1 MPQQP
6 IGWFGIFRM
15 GLVQASLGA
24 IVVLMTS
31 TLNRIMVVEL
41 MLPAILPGALVA
53 LHYAVQLL
61 RPRMGYGSDVG
72 QRRTPWIIGGMA
84 TLATGAIAAAVATL
98 FMGASF
104 FLGFAIA
111 VVAYVLIG
119 LGVSAAG
126 TSLLVLLAKRVIPE
140 RRAAAAAIVW
150 MMMIAGIIVS
160 AGLGGK
166 SLDPYS
172 PERLVTVTAAVA
184 AIAFVVA
191 TIAIWGVEG
200 HGVARAEA
208 GETKA
213 PFLVALAEVWREPP
227 ARHFTIFVFMS
238 MLAYNMQDLILEP
251 FAGAIFRFTPGQ
263 STMLS
268 GLQHQGVLLG
278 MIVVAIVGS
287 VFAKRSVG
295 SLRAWMVGGCVASA
309 LALLG
314 LVAGGALSGATGYAW
329 PLKANVFLLGAANGA
344 FSIAAIASMMAMASE
359 GRESR
364 EGLRMGVW
372 GAAQA
377 IAFGTGGFVGTVL
390 SDLARLVVASP
401 GAAYAV
407 VFAIEAVVFLAAAW
421 LASRIGRVRSND
433 SVMVPQL
440 AEPYVPRMEG
450 R

>member
-1 MPQQP
+1 VSQQS

-31 TLNRIMVVEL
+31 TLNRVMVVEL
-41 MLPAILPGALVA
+41 TLPAMLPGALVA

-84 TLATGAIAAAVATL
+84 ALASGAVLAAVATML
-98 FMGASF
+98 MGPSF
-104 FLGFAIA
+104 LLGFAVAIL
-111 VVAYVLIG
+111 AYVLIG

-150 MMMIAGIIVS
+150 MMMITGIIIS

-172 PERLVTVTAAVA
+172 PERLIAVTAAVA

-200 HGVARAEA
+200 HGVANDGA
-208 GETKA
+208 GEAKA
-213 PFLVALAEVWREPP
+213 PFLTALREVWGEPP
-227 ARHFTIFVFMS
+227 ARRFTIFVFMS

-251 FAGAIFRFTPGQ
+251 FAGAIFGFTPGQ

-278 MIVVAIVGS
+278 MILVAVIGS
-287 VFAKRSVG
+287 VFAKRTVG
-295 SLRAWMVGGCVASA
+295 SLRVWMVGGCIASA

-314 LVAGGALSGATGYAW
+314 LVMGGVSGGTW
-329 PLKANVFLLGAANGA
+329 PLKVNVFLLGAANGA
-344 FSIAAIASMMAMASE
+344 FSIAAIASMMAMASN

-377 IAFGTGGFVGTVL
+377 IAFGMGGFVGTVL

-401 GAAYAV
+401 GAAYGV
-407 VFAIEAVVFLAAAW
+407 VFTIEAMVFLAAAW
-421 LASRIGRVRSND
+421 LASQIGRPAAHD
-433 SVMVPQL
+433 STVPPL

>member
-6 IGWFGIFRM
+6 IGWFGIFRL

-31 TLNRIMVVEL
+31 TLNRVMVVEL
-41 MLPAILPGALVA
+41 TLPAMLPGALVA

-72 QRRTPWIIGGMA
+72 RRRSPWIIGGMA
-84 TLATGAIAAAVATL
+84 TLAVGAVMAAVATL
-98 FMGASF
+98 LMGASF
-104 FLGFAIA
+104 FVGFAIA
-111 VVAYVLIG
+111 VIAYVMIG

-126 TSLLVLLAKRVIPE
+126 TSLLVMLAKRVLPE

-150 MMMIAGIIVS
+150 MMMITGIIIS

-166 SLDPYS
+166 SLDPYT
-172 PERLVTVTAAVA
+172 PERLVAVTAAVA
-184 AIAFVVA
+184 AIAFLVA

-200 HGVARAEA
+200 HGIAKEEK

-213 PFLVALAEVWREPP
+213 PFLTALAEVWREPP

-278 MIVVAIVGS
+278 MILVAVIGS
-287 VFAKRSVG
+287 VFAKRTIG
-295 SLRAWMVGGCVASA
+295 SLRLWMVGGCVASA

-314 LVAGGALSGATGYAW
+314 LVIGGATGGVW
-329 PLKANVFLLGAANGA
+329 PLKANVFLLGTANGA
-344 FSIAAIASMMAMASE
+344 FSIAAIASMMAMASN

-377 IAFGTGGFVGTVL
+377 IAFGMGGFVGTVL
-390 SDLARLVVASP
+390 SDLARVVIASP

-407 VFAIEAVVFLAAAW
+407 VFAIEAMVFLAAAW
-421 LASRIGRVRSND
+421 LASQIGRTSTQD
-433 SVMVPQL
+433 STVPPL